1 MQIKINGKIA
11 DVPENNTLM
20 DLITLKKLNPSAIVV
35 EHNRTIVPAP
45 EWPATVLQLD
55 DAVEILTFVGGG

>member
-1 MQIKINGKIA
+1 LQLRINGKA
-11 DVPENNTLM
+11 TDVSANQTLL
-20 DLITLKKLNPSAIVV
+20 DLITLKNLNQSAIVV

-45 EWPATVLQLD
+45 EWPTIVLQPD

>member
-1 MQIKINGKIA
+1 VQIKINGKTT
-11 DVPENNTLM
+11 DVPENHTLL
-20 DLITLKKLNPSAIVV
+20 DLITLENLNLSAIVV

-45 EWPATVLQLD
+45 EWPAIVLQPD